1 LAAEN
6 QICTSHDDKEKLIH
20 EFYEGL
26 LGNNLHRD
34 NTIDLQ
40 ALGIPTHN
48 LVDLDLPFSEEE
60 VWETVKKLPS
70 DKAPGPDG
78 FTGLFY
84 KACWPVIKGDI
95 MVAMSA
101 VWSRK
106 FLNFSN
112 LNTKQC
118 LHHSHCKG
126 GGGRAGQRFQTHKL
140 GA

>member
-84 KACWPVIKGDI
+84 KACWLVIKGGI

-126 GGGRAGQRFQTHKL
+126 GGGASRSKISDP
-140 GA
+140 